1 MRYDNLRQKVR
12 ELALSLAYEEEVG
25 HRFKNWWGRK
35 RDHDSL
41 LRKLYKLEA
50 RK

>member
-12 ELALSLAYEEEVG
+12 ELAHSLAYEEEVG
-25 HRFKNWWGRK
+25 HKFKNWWGRK
-35 RDHDSL
+35 REHDNL